1 MRQARPLFQ
10 RLVSA
15 VITAAGVVLL
25 AAGLLTVAAP
35 ATGAGP
41 TSSPTGV
48 ALASAS
54 PSASAVHP
62 SGGPSASP
70 STAPGHAAPT
80 RIVIA
85 DMKIDLP
92 IVTTQTSFPLC
103 DVAQFLIV
111 PQEKLGLPGQLGTS
125 AYIYAHARTG
135 MFLPL
140 LTASQTANGDRM
152 IGYPVQVYTDDDL
165 VYTYLIAKVKR
176 HSEDFTIASSV
187 AADAQQLILQTSEG
201 PTPTLPKLQVAATF
215 VSVAPVDHAT
225 AHPTPHPVVCS

>member
-1 MRQARPLFQ
+1 MRQARPLLQ

-41 TSSPTGV
+41 TSTPSG
-48 ALASAS
+48 LATATPLPS
-54 PSASAVHP
+54 PSGAHP

-70 STAPGHAAPT
+70 SSAPGHAAPT

-92 IVTTQTSFPLC
+92 IVTTQTAFPLC
-103 DVAQFLIV
+103 NVAQFLVV
-111 PQEKLGLPGQLGTS
+111 PEEKLGLPGQTGTS

-140 LTASQTANGDRM
+140 LNASQTANGDSLL
-152 IGYPVQVYTDDDL
+152 GFQVQVYTDDDL
-165 VYTYLIAKVKR
+165 VYTYVISKVKR
-176 HSEDFTIASSV
+176 HSEDFTIASSL
-187 AADAQQLILQTSEG
+187 AAGDQQLVLQTSEG
-201 PTPTLPKLQVAATF
+201 PNKTFAKLQVAATF
-215 VSVAPVDHAT
+215 ISVAPADHAA
-225 AHPTPHPVVCS
+225 AHPTPHPLVCS

>member
-25 AAGLLTVAAP
+25 AAGLLTLASP
-35 ATGAGP
+35 ASGAGP
-41 TSSPTGV
+41 TGSPTG
-48 ALASAS
+48 LAVAS
-54 PSASAVHP
+54 PSPSGSGAHP

-70 STAPGHAAPT
+70 SAAPGHAAPT

-92 IVTTQTSFPLC
+92 VVTTQTSFPLC
-103 DVAQFLIV
+103 NVAQFLVV
-111 PQEKLGLPGQLGTS
+111 PDEKLGLPGQLGTS

-140 LTASQTANGDRM
+140 LTASQTANGDSM
-152 IGYPVQVYTDDDL
+152 LGFQVQVYTDDDL
-165 VYTYLIAKVKR
+165 VYTYVISRVKR
-176 HSEDFTIASSV
+176 HSMDFSIASSV
-187 AADAQQLILQTSEG
+187 APGDQQLVLQTSEG
-201 PTPTLPKLQVAATF
+201 PTANLPKLQVAATF
-215 VSVAPVDHAT
+215 VGVAPADHAA
-225 AHPTPHPVVCS
+225 AHPTPHPVTCS